1 MSISFGP
8 SGPVGIGL
16 GTSDPYR
23 HITYEP
29 PSHGY
34 EAARAAAN
42 ALYYG
47 SLGAYHLGRG
57 LYHGTR
63 LAAKGAYFAGR
74 LAHKAYSHTK
84 PPPAWVHD
92 DWTLEG

>member
-34 EAARAAAN
+34 EAARAAGK
-42 ALYYG
+42 ALWYG
-47 SLGAYHLGRG
+47 GVGAYHLGRATWHAG
-57 LYHGTR
+57 RLTGKALYH
-63 LAAKGAYFAGR
+63 AGR
-74 LAHKAYSHTK
+74 LAHKAYSHT

-92 DWTLEG
+92 EWTLEG

>member
-34 EAARAAAN
+34 EAARATGK
-42 ALYYG
+42 ALWYG
-47 SLGAYHLGRG
+47 GVGAYHLGRG
-57 LYHGTR
+57 LYH
-63 LAAKGAYFAGR
+63 AGR
-74 LAHKAYSHTK
+74 LTGKALYHSGHLAHKAYRQYNA
-84 PPPAWVHD
+84 PAWVHD